1 MAGSGPPLPGE
12 LQGQQEHEG
21 ECQDGGNDQ
30 LRVRPRVVVDV
41 IPGGPARGAPA
52 FYHRSGTLRTD
63 QVLAAHRNP
72 FRLAC
77 GPAHLALA
85 AM

>member
-1 MAGSGPPLPGE
+1 VGE
-12 LQGQQEHEG
+12 VHGEQEHESQR
-21 ECQDGGNDQ
+21 QDGGDDQ
-30 LRVRPRVVVDV
+30 LRARSRMMVVDV
-41 IPGGPARGAPA
+41 IPGRPARGAPA
-52 FYHRSGTLRTD
+52 FYYRSGTLRTD

>member
-1 MAGSGPPLPGE
+1 VSEVQGE
-12 LQGQQEHEG
+12 QEHEG
-21 ECQDGGNDQ
+21 QRQDGGDDQ
-30 LRVRPRVVVDV
+30 LRTRSGMMVVDV
-41 IPGGPARGAPA
+41 IPGRPAGGTPA
-52 FYHRSGTLRTD
+52 FNHRSGALRTD
-63 QVLAAHRNP
+63 QVLAAHRYP

>member
-1 MAGSGPPLPGE
+1 VGE
-12 LQGQQEHEG
+12 VHGEQEHEG
-21 ECQDGGNDQ
+21 QRQDGGDNQ
-30 LRVRPRVVVDV
+30 LRARSGMMMVNV
-41 IPGGPARGAPA
+41 IPGRPAGGAPA
-52 FYHRSGTLRTD
+52 FYHRSGALRTD

>member
-1 MAGSGPPLPGE
+1 MHGE
-12 LQGQQEHEG
+12 QEHEDQG
-21 ECQDGGNDQ
+21 QDGGDDQ
-30 LRVRPRVVVDV
+30 LRDRPGMVVVDV
-41 IPGGPARGAPA
+41 IPGRPARGAPA

>member
-1 MAGSGPPLPGE
+1 MGE
-12 LQGQQEHEG
+12 MDSEQEHEDQ
-21 ECQDGGNDQ
+21 CQDGGDDQ
-30 LRVRPRVVVDV
+30 LRAYPGMMVMDV
-41 IPGGPARGAPA
+41 IPGRPAGGTPA
-52 FYHRSGTLRTD
+52 FDHRSGTLRAD

>member
-1 MAGSGPPLPGE
+1 VGE
-12 LQGQQEHEG
+12 VHGEQEHEG
-21 ECQDGGNDQ
+21 QRQDGGDNQ
-30 LRVRPRVVVDV
+30 LGACSGMMMVDV
-41 IPGGPARGAPA
+41 IPGRPAGGAAA